1 MRILHL
7 ACTVLFAVCAAAR
20 PAVSQTGPDSL
31 LQAHH
36 DAYNRKDLVGL
47 LAAYA
52 PDAVQAHPG
61 DTVFHGVEQIASFY
75 KEHFMLMQGVRVE
88 VRNRTTSGNTVVEEL
103 FYRGFPC
110 GGTHLERVTYEVEDR
125 RIRNVTREPLSSDV
139 VAMIVGGTETIC
151 FPESEGGRSRKGKP

>member
-7 ACTVLFAVCAAAR
+7 ASAVLLAVCAAAR
-20 PAVSQTGPDSL
+20 PAVSQTAADSL

-52 PDAVQAHPG
+52 PDAVQAYSG
-61 DTVFHGVEQIASFY
+61 DTVFRGVEQIASFY
-75 KEHFMLMQGVRVE
+75 KQHFMLMEGVRVE
-88 VRNRTTSGNTVVEEL
+88 VRNRATSGNTVVEEL

-110 GGTHLERVTYEVEDR
+110 GGTQLERVTYEVEDR
-125 RIRNVTREPLSSDV
+125 RIRNVTSETLSSDM
-139 VAMIVGGTETIC
+139 VAMVVGGMDTIC
-151 FPESEGGRSRKGKP
+151 FPEEGRSRKGKP